1 MPAEPQE
8 LRRLDRRARM
18 VLSLFAKK
26 DRITAQDAITLLGL
40 SDRIVRVLMQKWVKD
55 EWLVMTDSS
64 KRARSYGLSAKYR
77 QFVGNLTAIDTVI
90 LNCPQNIYHFSVE
103 T

>member
-1 MPAEPQE
+1 
-8 LRRLDRRARM
+8 M

-55 EWLVMTDSS
+55 GWLVMTDSS

-90 LNCPQNIYHFSVE
+90 LRLLGLFLMCRLFLSPLYQ
-103 T
+103 

>member
-1 MPAEPQE
+1 
-8 LRRLDRRARM
+8 M

-55 EWLVMTDSS
+55 GWLVMTDSS